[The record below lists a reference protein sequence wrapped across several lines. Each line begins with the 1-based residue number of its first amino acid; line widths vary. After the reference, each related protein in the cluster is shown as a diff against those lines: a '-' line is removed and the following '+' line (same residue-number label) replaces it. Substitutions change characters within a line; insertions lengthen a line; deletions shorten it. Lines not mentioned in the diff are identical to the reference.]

1 MKILFIRENRDIEV
15 KNVTVKNNQFNI
27 NNMLYVI
34 DNPHYFYIK
43 SKLFGITLFK
53 RKLLIFREFSPI
65 AINTENFS
73 FENLLSKQITNKLF
87 LSKTITEIFGN
98 ENKDFLILI
107 LPFITFI
114 GGYLMARFLWGD
126 NMGIEDTNP
135 IENLFENAED
145 YNIDQAIM
153 EMLDKFFSI
162 EDIETK
168 TDIEK
173 KDLKKIVKLKIYS
186 NTISDYSPDAS
197 SLIDKYVNTLMIY
210 SLSKDRTSRKEFFT
224 SLKALKDNTINEEF
238 QEKKSRWARFKW
250 LYIFMV
256 IVVQEKLYQV

>member
-34 DNPHYFYIK
+34 YNPHYFYIK
-43 SKLFGITLFK
+43 SKLFGLTLFK

-73 FENLLSKQITNKLF
+73 FENLLSKEITNKLF

-114 GGYLMARFLWGD
+114 GGYLMARFL
-126 NMGIEDTNP
+126 
-135 IENLFENAED
+135 
-145 YNIDQAIM
+145 
-153 EMLDKFFSI
+153 
-162 EDIETK
+162 
-168 TDIEK
+168 
-173 KDLKKIVKLKIYS
+173 
-186 NTISDYSPDAS
+186 
-197 SLIDKYVNTLMIY
+197 
-210 SLSKDRTSRKEFFT
+210 
-224 SLKALKDNTINEEF
+224 
-238 QEKKSRWARFKW
+238 
-250 LYIFMV
+250 
-256 IVVQEKLYQV
+256 

>member
-1 MKILFIRENRDIEV
+1 
-15 KNVTVKNNQFNI
+15 
-27 NNMLYVI
+27 
-34 DNPHYFYIK
+34 
-43 SKLFGITLFK
+43 
-53 RKLLIFREFSPI
+53 
-65 AINTENFS
+65 
-73 FENLLSKQITNKLF
+73 
-87 LSKTITEIFGN
+87 
-98 ENKDFLILI
+98 
-107 LPFITFI
+107 
-114 GGYLMARFLWGD
+114 
-126 NMGIEDTNP
+126 MGIEDTNP

-197 SLIDKYVNTLMIY
+197 SLIDKYVITLMIY

-224 SLKALKDNTINEEF
+224 SLKALRDNAINEEF
-238 QEKKSRWARFKW
+238 QEKKSRWARFK
-250 LYIFMV
+250 
-256 IVVQEKLYQV
+256 